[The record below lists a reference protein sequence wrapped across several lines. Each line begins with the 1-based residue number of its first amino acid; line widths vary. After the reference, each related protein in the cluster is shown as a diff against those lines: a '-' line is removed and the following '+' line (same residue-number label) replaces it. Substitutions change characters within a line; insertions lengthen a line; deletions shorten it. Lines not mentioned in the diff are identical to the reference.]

1 MMKKLIAMLVAL
13 TMVLSL
19 SAVFAASVDADDVVG
34 PVTPATNVN
43 TGAQDDGESLP
54 LLLKVDTT
62 EDAAA
67 LTEKLLAAQNDAEK
81 TPADE
86 FPAELAVEKE
96 ATVQEV
102 ISVVL
107 NPAYPVEPGKAYS
120 DPLTITA
127 DVSKAAKVRV
137 LVGIV
142 PADADEM
149 AWYEGQDVKVEE
161 DGVTLT
167 VTYGADVIAAMDGA
181 KSVTLVVLSVPAE

>member
-1 MMKKLIAMLVAL
+1 MKKLLAMLVAL
-13 TMVLSL
+13 ILVLSVSL
-19 SAVFAASVDADDVVG
+19 AMAASVNPDDVVG
-34 PVTPATNVN
+34 PATPTNNNAV
-43 TGAQDDGESLP
+43 DDGEGIP
-54 LLLKVDTT
+54 LLLKVNTT

-67 LTEKLLAAQNDAEK
+67 LTEKLLEAQNGEAK
-81 TPADE
+81 SVSGV
-86 FPAELAVEKE
+86 FPAELAVKE
-96 ATVQEV
+96 NAAVQEV

-107 NPAYPVEPGKAYS
+107 NPAYPVEAGKAYS

-142 PADADEM
+142 PANAEEM
-149 AWYEGQDVKVEE
+149 VWYEGQDVKVEE